1 MEADPPP
8 DATEREEGTGIPSDA
23 GSIEDLSTSESSL
36 SSEDTT
42 PPMVVLVVPGTGRR
56 YNGPR
61 EAVPQKEK
69 TDTTPPQAT
78 GATRPDALPQE
89 SDGGELVD
97 GEMIYLDGG
106 GSVGSITTC
115 SNTERTGANNS
126 DQEEPPL
133 EQPSETDTDGSKQ
146 SSTDMGV

>member
-1 MEADPPP
+1 MRA
-8 DATEREEGTGIPSDA
+8 
-23 GSIEDLSTSESSL
+23 
-36 SSEDTT
+36 
-42 PPMVVLVVPGTGRR
+42 GRR

-97 GEMIYLDGG
+97 GEMIYLDGE
-106 GSVGSITTC
+106 GSIGSITTC
-115 SNTERTGANNS
+115 SDTERTGADHSN
-126 DQEEPPL
+126 QEEPPL

-146 SSTDMGV
+146 SSTDMGVYFCSQGRVVDGNMKRSGQRCR